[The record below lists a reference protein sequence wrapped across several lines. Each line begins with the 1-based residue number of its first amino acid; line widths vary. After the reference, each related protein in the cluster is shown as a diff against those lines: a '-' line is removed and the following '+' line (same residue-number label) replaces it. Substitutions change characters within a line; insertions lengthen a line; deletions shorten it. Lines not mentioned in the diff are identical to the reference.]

1 MKMRIAVTI
10 LLLAALSSLWLAGG
24 LHPALQESRRVH
36 ELSHAEPLENAPPL
50 IVFSTVALGGF
61 SGLIADILWM
71 RAGQLQLEGH
81 YMEMVQLAD
90 WITSLQPRF
99 AAGWVYHAWNLSYN
113 ISVMF
118 NRPEDRWR
126 WVRHGTE
133 LLRDGGLRY
142 NPRNAML
149 HRELGW
155 FFQHKLAGTTD
166 QAHMYYKF
174 RWAEE
179 MRLLFDGRAPDYYA
193 LAQAHRT
200 REELMVLRGMDALVR
215 ELQEAGLDPFDYRW
229 PDPDRADEW
238 RDRLEDSPA
247 GAALLNHIRYRML
260 RDHYRMSWERM
271 QEIEMEV
278 GPLDWRLPQAH
289 AIYWAWRGR
298 PYAAEG
304 FDRLSINRMIF
315 QNMADA
321 FRQGSL
327 MQDPEEGL
335 FIPSPTP
342 DLWPYVLRRY
352 EEAMAEHE
360 PAAIRAAYVNF
371 MNEAMTI
378 LYTYNRISEAH
389 QIFDNL
395 QERFPDAIG
404 DRPFEEYVIDQFVER
419 IADLG
424 DTDARAFVEGAF
436 VQHFFWLALG
446 DEERAVGFD
455 RLARQAWQSYMGPR
469 LEDPE
474 WLERTGIPSIPE
486 IRRTAREQVRRQFTG
501 QRALNRL
508 ER

>member
-1 MKMRIAVTI
+1 MKPRIAITALLIGGLSVLWMAGSLHP
-10 LLLAALSSLWLAGG
+10 LLL
-24 LHPALQESRRVH
+24 ESRRLH

-61 SGLIADILWM
+61 SGIIADILWM
-71 RAGQLQLEGH
+71 RAGQLQLEGQ
-81 YMEMVQLAD
+81 YIEMVQLAD

-99 AAGWVYHAWNLSYN
+99 AAGWVYHAWNLAYN

-118 NRPEDRWR
+118 DRPEDRWR
-126 WVRHGTE
+126 WVRHGIE

-155 FFQHKLAGTTD
+155 FFQHKMAGTTD
-166 QAHMYYKF
+166 QAHMFYKYM
-174 RWAEE
+174 WAQE
-179 MRLLFDGRAPDYYA
+179 MRMLFDGRSPDYYA

-200 REELMVLRGMDALVR
+200 REELLRLRGMPELV
-215 ELQEAGLDPFDYRW
+215 EQLQQAGLDPFEYRW
-229 PDPDRADEW
+229 PETDRVAEW
-238 RDRLEDSPA
+238 RDRLDDSPA
-247 GAALLNHIRYRML
+247 GAALLNHLRYRML
-260 RDHYRMSWERM
+260 RDRYRMSWERM

-298 PYAAEG
+298 NYAEEG
-304 FDRLSINRMIF
+304 FERLSIDRMIF

-327 MQDPEEGL
+327 LYDAEEGL
-335 FIPSPTP
+335 FVPSPTP
-342 DLWPYVLRRY
+342 ALWPYVLRRY

-378 LYTYNRISEAH
+378 LYTYNRISDAS
-389 QIFDNL
+389 QIFTTL

-404 DRPFEEYVIDQFVER
+404 EMSFEEYVLDQFAER
-419 IADLG
+419 MAELG
-424 DTDARAFVEGAF
+424 DTDALAFVEGAF

-446 DEERAVGFD
+446 DEERAIGFD
-455 RLARQAWQSYMGPR
+455 RLARQAWQSYMAPR
-469 LEDPE
+469 MEDPE
-474 WLERTGIPSIPE
+474 WLERTGIPAIPE
-486 IRRTAREQVRRQFTG
+486 IRRSAREQVRNQFIG
-501 QRALNRL
+501 RRAQDRL
-508 ER
+508 TR